1 MSQLMCVSHTIY
13 ALTPNFSS
21 SSLILASSSA
31 TAGVLGEAAATLELV
46 PTSSVIHPR
55 DAVATFW
62 MYLKRVPCDDRR
74 GGGDHAFRL
83 ASHSSS
89 EIKRSIVLASGRAY
103 MCEQMNGYNSMTCV
117 RGKEGHHKNARES
130 RNNSEVKT
138 VEGGQMKK

>member
-1 MSQLMCVSHTIY
+1 MVYSVAQVY

-46 PTSSVIHPR
+46 PTSSVIQPR

-83 ASHSSS
+83 VSHSSS

-103 MCEQMNGYNSMTCV
+103 IDEQD
-117 RGKEGHHKNARES
+117 EWI
-130 RNNSEVKT
+130 
-138 VEGGQMKK
+138 